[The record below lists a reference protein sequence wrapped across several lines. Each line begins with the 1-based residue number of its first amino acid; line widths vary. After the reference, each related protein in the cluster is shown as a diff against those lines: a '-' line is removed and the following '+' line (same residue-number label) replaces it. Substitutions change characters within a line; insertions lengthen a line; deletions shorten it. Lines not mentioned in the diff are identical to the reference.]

1 MSTLYIIIG
10 IVAVVAVA
18 AVVLAKGKSKD
29 GNVPPS
35 SVKEEEAK
43 EPTGDPE
50 LYKLGMNPISSKL
63 IMYAL
68 ETCQHCKNTRKY
80 LDSKNADYVIIYLDQ
95 YSKEQ
100 RAELMEKVRS
110 YNPRGTFPT
119 MVVPGGKII
128 VGYRKQLLEEALFHD
143 AGRTA

>member
-1 MSTLYIIIG
+1 MSTLYIAIG
-10 IVAVVAVA
+10 VIAVIAIAVLVLRKGSGSKTA
-18 AVVLAKGKSKD
+18 APVEAEE
-29 GNVPPS
+29 
-35 SVKEEEAK
+35 VKEA
-43 EPTGDPE
+43 TGDPE

-68 ETCQHCKNTRKY
+68 ETCQHCKNTCKF
-80 LDSKNADYVIIYLDQ
+80 LDSKNVDYIIIYLDQ

-100 RAELMEKVRS
+100 RGELMEKVRS

-128 VGYRKQLLEEALFHD
+128 VGYRKQLLEEALFND

>member
-1 MSTLYIIIG
+1 
-10 IVAVVAVA
+10 V
-18 AVVLAKGKSKD
+18 
-29 GNVPPS
+29 
-35 SVKEEEAK
+35 
-43 EPTGDPE
+43 
-50 LYKLGMNPISSKL
+50 
-63 IMYAL
+63 
-68 ETCQHCKNTRKY
+68 
-80 LDSKNADYVIIYLDQ
+80 DYVIIYLDQ